1 MVETEIKA
9 PLVLMLRLAEKGD
22 LADGWMYLP
31 AGNVSPSVETLFLPG
46 AMDLADPESYAASC
60 GFPREGLDSG
70 TLAEIM
76 HWTLHQLTPEPTDEQ
91 LFRSFDYYWRFD
103 AFLPALLAQDPP
115 PPNEV
120 LAKLDREFYENLGA
134 ERPGT
139 QCRRTG
145 CDRGTVQYSV
155 FCAAH
160 HFESVKG
167 RGWENGAPMLAR

>member
-9 PLVLMLRLAEKGD
+9 PLALMLRLAEKGD

-31 AGNVSPSVETLFLPG
+31 AGNVDPSVECLFLPS
-46 AMDLADPESYAASC
+46 ALDLADPESYAASC

-70 TLAEIM
+70 TLADIA

-91 LFRSFDYYWRFD
+91 MFRSFEYYWRFD
-103 AFLPALLAQDPP
+103 AFLPALLAPDPP
-115 PPNEV
+115 PANAV

-139 QCRRTG
+139 QCRHGG

-167 RGWENGAPMLAR
+167 RSWQGGTSMLAR